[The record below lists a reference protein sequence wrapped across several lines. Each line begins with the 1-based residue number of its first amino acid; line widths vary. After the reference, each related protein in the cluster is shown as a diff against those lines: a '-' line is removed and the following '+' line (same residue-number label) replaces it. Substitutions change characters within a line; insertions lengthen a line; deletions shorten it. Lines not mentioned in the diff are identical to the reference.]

1 MIYSCVLK
9 LMKKKYSQLYVAP
22 KRTSMDEN
30 LHRKQALK
38 CLIKFVDKNY
48 DSLYQVLFW
57 PDLATCQEIFGIF
70 S

>member
-1 MIYSCVLK
+1 
-9 LMKKKYSQLYVAP
+9 MKKKYSQLYVAP

-30 LHRKQALK
+30 LNRKQALK